1 MLRPPIIPFECDVFC
16 RHLEDH
22 MIRPKTLQLLCFTR
36 PVKITQ
42 RLIEFILKE
51 TKRAKLAQN
60 AILMLSRH
68 NNVSQI
74 LLAKPSIWMAPGL
87 VSIETSLKIVLIL
100 MQ

>member
-22 MIRPKTLQLLCFTR
+22 MIRPKTLQLLFFTR

-74 LLAKPSIWMAPGL
+74 LLAKPSIWMHLVLL
-87 VSIETSLKIVLIL
+87 VSKHLLKLYL
-100 MQ
+100 F